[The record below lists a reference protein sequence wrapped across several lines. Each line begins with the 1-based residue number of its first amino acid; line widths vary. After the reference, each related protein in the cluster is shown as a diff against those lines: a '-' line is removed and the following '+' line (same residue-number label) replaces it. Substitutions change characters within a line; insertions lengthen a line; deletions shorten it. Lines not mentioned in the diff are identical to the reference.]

1 MVNKIESGFRGK
13 LETAP
18 LDEVRL
24 IVRVKGDMSAATVR
38 LAELGVTVL
47 RSFRLIHAVAVRCS
61 AQQALALLMEPCVE
75 AIEEDRQV
83 SVQ

>member
-1 MVNKIESGFRGK
+1 MTKIEPRLRTK
-13 LETAP
+13 LQTAL
-18 LDEVRL
+18 LDDVRL
-24 IVRVKGDMSAATVR
+24 IVRVEGEMSAASAR

-61 AQQALALLMEPCVE
+61 GEQALALLQEPCVRL
-75 AIEEDRQV
+75 IEEDRQV

>member
-1 MVNKIESGFRGK
+1 MTKIEPRLQTK
-13 LETAP
+13 LQTAP

-24 IVRVKGDMSAATVR
+24 IVRVKGEMLAASAR
-38 LAELGVTVL
+38 LTALGITVL

-61 AQQALALLMEPCVE
+61 GEQALALLHEPCVRL
-75 AIEEDRQV
+75 IEEDRQV

>member
-1 MVNKIESGFRGK
+1 MTKIEPRLRTK
-13 LETAP
+13 LQTVP

-24 IVRVKGDMSAATVR
+24 IVRVEGEMSAANAR

-47 RSFRLIHAVAVRCS
+47 RSFRLIRAVAVRCS
-61 AQQALALLMEPCVE
+61 GEQALALLQEPCVRL
-75 AIEEDRQV
+75 IEEDRQV